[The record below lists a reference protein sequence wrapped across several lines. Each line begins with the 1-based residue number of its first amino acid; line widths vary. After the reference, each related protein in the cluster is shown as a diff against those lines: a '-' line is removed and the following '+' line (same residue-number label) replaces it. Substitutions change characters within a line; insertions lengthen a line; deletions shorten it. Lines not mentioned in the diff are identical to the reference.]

1 MGRVSYRGLQQVR
14 RMKWLMEDAKPVA
27 RTGKRAAL
35 VTVLAA
41 LGALL
46 AALGVLPPA
55 VVQPAV
61 EVADAAG
68 ELFGLK

>member
-1 MGRVSYRGLQQVR
+1 
-14 RMKWLMEDAKPVA
+14 MEDAKPVA

-61 EVADAAG
+61 EAADAAG